1 MWGRVTL
8 VKGVLLKPV
17 GLVPLLSLV
26 VSGSEAS
33 AGVVLN
39 KVLDSGVGGCSQ
51 LITLFLLFCRH
62 GLFVDK
68 WRGSGEDQEWGVVC
82 GSLTPLD
89 ARRRWTTTSKLVVM
103 GDLHP
108 CLYW

>member
-1 MWGRVTL
+1 M
-8 VKGVLLKPV
+8 KGILLKSV
-17 GLVPLLSLV
+17 GLVHLPSLM

-39 KVLDSGVGGCSQ
+39 KVLDLGVGGCSQ

-68 WRGSGEDQEWGVVC
+68 QRGSGEDQEWGVVC
-82 GSLTPLD
+82 GSLAPLD
-89 ARRRWTTTSKLVVM
+89 ARQMWTTTSKLVVM
-103 GDLHP
+103 GDIHP
-108 CLYW
+108 YLYW